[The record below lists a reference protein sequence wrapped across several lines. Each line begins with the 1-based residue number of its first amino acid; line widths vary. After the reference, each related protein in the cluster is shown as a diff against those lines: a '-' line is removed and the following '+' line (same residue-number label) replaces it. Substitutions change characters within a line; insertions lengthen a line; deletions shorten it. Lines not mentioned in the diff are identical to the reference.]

1 MLFRSDTDGNL
12 AAVSEAIIE
21 QPEAWAEKL
30 PKIRTPHE
38 FVVAALRATEFNGP
52 GDTILGTLR
61 TLGQPS
67 FGAPSPSGWPDTA
80 DRWIGP
86 EAVLRRAEWSM
97 ALGMRLAAIRTPDRL
112 FAETIAPVAG
122 RTTSLAVARA
132 PSAGEAMATLF
143 ASPEFQRR

>member
-1 MLFRSDTDGNL
+1 M
-12 AAVSEAIIE
+12 
-21 QPEAWAEKL
+21 
-30 PKIRTPHE
+30 
-38 FVVAALRATEFNGP
+38 
-52 GDTILGTLR
+52 
-61 TLGQPS
+61 
-67 FGAPSPSGWPDTA
+67 
-80 DRWIGP
+80 
-86 EAVLRRAEWSM
+86 LRRAEWSM